1 MSNYSKRDGCSRL
14 IRTKHSIMIRKQRM
28 IRSKFRNMTQNLT
41 CQQESLI
48 AKLKK
53 TQRLK

>member
-1 MSNYSKRDGCSRL
+1 
-14 IRTKHSIMIRKQRM
+14 MIRKQRT

-53 TQRLK
+53 NTKTKIKDTKTPIVYM